1 MLRLINIMI
10 VAAGLL
16 LPQFALG
23 QSHELKVM
31 SYNIRLSTG
40 NDGTNAWMYR
50 CPATLE
56 MLKDQQPDVF
66 GVQEALEDQIMF
78 LEEFADGYDCVGLCL
93 APVVEGLVGVG
104 CEGYLAGALHACI
117 QVLEFRGRRL

>member
-1 MLRLINIMI
+1 MI

-66 GVQEALEDQIMF
+66 GVQEALEDQILCGCRSRRWKKERRAYVHL
-78 LEEFADGYDCVGLCL
+78 LEQED
-93 APVVEGLVGVG
+93 
-104 CEGYLAGALHACI
+104 
-117 QVLEFRGRRL
+117 R